1 MNSDHA
7 EADADATGPSG
18 ANPTPL
24 DPGEPSSAIERNV
37 PGLVSLRT
45 YQRRWLRS
53 DLVAGVVLAA
63 ILVPQGMAYAELAGL
78 PAVNGLYT
86 TIACLVGYALMGPSK
101 ILVLGPDSSLGPL
114 IFAAITPLV
123 IAGDDPAKAIALA
136 GMLAILVGLIEIG
149 LGVGKLGF
157 VADLLSSEV
166 QVGYMNGLAIT
177 IIVGQLPKL
186 SGFSTDADSFVE
198 EVREFVTN
206 FDQRDAT
213 ALAVGLVTLAVLLGL
228 PRITKKIP
236 AVLVAVVGAT
246 VATAIFGFDIGTVGT
261 LPEGLPTPE
270 VPWTH
275 IGDVVPLLVAAIG
288 ITLVSLTDTIALSTS
303 FNARRGEQVKPN
315 QEMIGVGSANIAAG
329 FFQGFAISSSS
340 SRTAVAEQSGAKS
353 QLAGLVGAGMVVL
366 LLLFFNGL
374 LADLPNSALAAV
386 VIAAALSFVDFG
398 VLARLWRIRR
408 SAVVLSVVAS
418 AGVIFLGVLEGI
430 LVAVVLSI
438 LLFFQRNWWPHGE
451 VLGKVPG
458 RNGWHSDNQGDDLVE
473 EPDVVIFRW
482 EAPLFFANSGM
493 FADAVRELVKERR
506 PSWIVLQCEA
516 ITDIDVTAAGMLER
530 LDNELNAKGV
540 HLAFV
545 ELRSRLHE
553 LVHDYGLHEAL
564 DREHFYGTIE
574 EALADI
580 ESKTGR
586 KASPS

>member
-1 MNSDHA
+1 M
-7 EADADATGPSG
+7 ADAEDLGDVAGR
-18 ANPTPL
+18 AVK
-24 DPGEPSSAIERNV
+24 GERDQQLTVLERSV
-37 PGLVSLRT
+37 PGVASLRT
-45 YQRRWLRS
+45 YQRSWLRS
-53 DLVAGVVLAA
+53 DLVAGIVLAA

-78 PAVNGLYT
+78 PPVNGLYT
-86 TIACLVGYALMGPSK
+86 TVACLVGYALMGPSK

-123 IAGDDPAKAIALA
+123 VAGDDPATAIALA
-136 GMLAILVGLIEIG
+136 GMLAILVGLIEIA

-186 SGFSTDADSFVE
+186 SGFSTEADSFVE

-206 FDQRDAT
+206 FDQRNST
-213 ALAVGLVTLAVLLGL
+213 ALAMGLATLAVLLLL
-228 PRITKKIP
+228 PRVSRAIP

-246 VATAIFGFDIGTVGT
+246 VVTALFDLDLTTVGT
-261 LPEGLPTPE
+261 LPEGLPVPA
-270 VPWTH
+270 VPWTN
-275 IGDVVPLLVAAIG
+275 IGDVGPLLIAAIG

-303 FNARRGEQVKPN
+303 FNAKRGEQVRPN
-315 QEMIGVGSANIAAG
+315 QEMIGIGSANIAAG

-353 QLAGLVGAGMVVL
+353 QLTGLVGAGVVVL

-386 VIAAALSFVDFG
+386 VIAAALSLADFA
-398 VLARLWRIRR
+398 VLARVWKVRR
-408 SAVVLSVVAS
+408 SAVVLSIVAS

-430 LVAVVLSI
+430 VVAVVLSI

-451 VLGKVPG
+451 VLGRVPG
-458 RNGWHSDNQGDDLVE
+458 RDGWHSDSDGNGLVE
-473 EPDVVIFRW
+473 RSDVVVFRW

-493 FADAVRELVKERR
+493 FAEQVRDLAQERR
-506 PSWIVLQCEA
+506 PGWIVLQCEA

-530 LDNELNAKGV
+530 LDKELNAKGV

-545 ELRSRLHE
+545 ELRSRLRD
-553 LVHDYGLHEAL
+553 LVHDYGLFQTL
-564 DREHFYGTIE
+564 DREHFYGSIE

-580 ESKTGR
+580 GPARGEETST
-586 KASPS
+586 S

>member
-1 MNSDHA
+1 MA
-7 EADADATGPSG
+7 E
-18 ANPTPL
+18 
-24 DPGEPSSAIERNV
+24 SAERLTAVERSV
-37 PGLVSLRT
+37 PGVASLRN

-53 DLVAGVVLAA
+53 DLVAGIVLAA

-78 PAVNGLYT
+78 PPVNGLYT
-86 TIACLVGYALMGPSK
+86 TVACLVGYALMGPSK

-123 IAGDDPAKAIALA
+123 VAGDDPGTAIALA
-136 GMLAILVGLIEIG
+136 GMLAILVGLIEVG

-186 SGFSTDADSFVE
+186 SGFSTDAGTFIE

-213 ALAVGLVTLAVLLGL
+213 TLTVGLTTLAVMLVL
-228 PRITKKIP
+228 PRVTRAIP

-246 VATAIFGFDIGTVGT
+246 VVTAALGLEIATVGT
-261 LPEGLPTPE
+261 LPKGLPTPE
-270 VPWTH
+270 VPWTNM
-275 IGDVVPLLVAAIG
+275 GDVVPLLVAAIG

-315 QEMIGVGSANIAAG
+315 QEMIGIGSANIAAG
-329 FFQGFAISSSS
+329 FFQGFAVSSSS

-353 QLAGLVGAGMVVL
+353 QLTGVVGAAVVVL

-386 VIAAALSFVDFG
+386 VIAAALSLSDFS
-398 VLARLWRIRR
+398 VLRRLWNIRR
-408 SAVVLSVVAS
+408 SAVVLSLVAS
-418 AGVIFLGVLEGI
+418 IGVIFLGVLEGI
-430 LVAVVLSI
+430 VVAVVLSV
-438 LLFFQRNWWPHGE
+438 LLFFKRNWWPNGE
-451 VLGKVPG
+451 VLGRVNG
-458 RNGWHSDNQGDDLVE
+458 REGWHSDTGGDSLHE
-473 EPDVVIFRW
+473 HPHVVVFRW
-482 EAPLFFANSGM
+482 EAPLFFANSGL
-493 FADAVRELVKERR
+493 FAEQVRQLVYERR
-506 PSWIVLQCEA
+506 PAWVVLQCEA

-545 ELRSRLHE
+545 ELRTRLRD
-553 LVHDYGLHEAL
+553 LVHDYGLLKTL
-564 DREHFYGTIE
+564 DRDHFYASIE
-574 EALADI
+574 EALSDI
-580 ESKTGR
+580 DINLGEEEPGL
-586 KASPS
+586 